1 MLFTNDTEEALSA
14 AAALVNS
21 DVEPVTLRTRG
32 ELADFFR
39 DLGYT
44 GRFDGDEAEFQRI
57 RAIRPRL
64 RELLTADRD
73 AAASLVNQ
81 TLVEYNATPQL
92 VRHGTA
98 DWHLHAVDSERSL
111 DERITVE
118 TALAVVDLI
127 RADEMSRL
135 GTCDADNCEGVVVDL
150 TRNRTKRFCSTRCA
164 NRSAVAAYRARHR
177 EHPEL

>member
-1 MLFTNDTEEALSA
+1 MLFTNDTEEALA
-14 AAALVNS
+14 AAAAIVNS
-21 DVEPVTLRTRG
+21 DVEPLTLRTRG
-32 ELADFFR
+32 ELADFFL

-44 GRFDGDEAEFQRI
+44 GRFDGDEAEFERV

-92 VRHGTA
+92 GRHGAA
-98 DWHLHAVDSERSL
+98 DWHLHAVDADRPL

-127 RADEMSRL
+127 RADEMTRL
-135 GTCDADNCEGVVVDL
+135 GLCDADSCDGVVVDL

-164 NRSAVAAYRARHR
+164 NRSAVAAYRARRR

>member
-1 MLFTNDTEEALSA
+1 MLFTNDTEEALA
-14 AAALVNS
+14 AAAAIVNS
-21 DVEPVTLRTRG
+21 DVEPRTLRTRD

-44 GRFDGDEAEFQRI
+44 GRFDGDDAEFERV

-73 AAASLVNQ
+73 SAAALVNQ
-81 TLVEYNATPQL
+81 TLVEYDATPQL
-92 VRHGTA
+92 VRHDTH
-98 DWHLHAVDSERSL
+98 DWHLHAVGAERPF
-111 DERITVE
+111 DERVSVE

-135 GTCDADNCEGVVVDL
+135 GICSADGCDGIVVDL

-164 NRSAVAAYRARHR
+164 NRTAVAAYRARRR
-177 EHPEL
+177 EHPHA

>member
-1 MLFTNDTEEALSA
+1 MLFTNDTEEALVA

-21 DVEPVTLRTRG
+21 NVEPPTLRTRA
-32 ELADFFR
+32 ELAEFFR
-39 DLGYT
+39 DHSYT
-44 GRFDGDEAEFQRI
+44 GRFDGDQAEFERV

-73 AAASLVNQ
+73 SAAKLVNDA
-81 TLVEYNATPQL
+81 LAEHNATPQL
-92 VRHGTA
+92 VRHDSH
-98 DWHLHAVDSERSL
+98 DWHLHAVDADRPL

-118 TALAVVDLI
+118 TALAVIDLI

-135 GTCDADNCEGVVVDL
+135 GTCDADGCDGIVIDL

-164 NRSAVAAYRARHR
+164 NRSAVAAYRARRR
-177 EHPEL
+177 EHPPA